1 MICVNLCST
10 VSNQQYFHGFIFRNK
25 PLSQCSSQRS
35 LLPIDSST
43 DSEPLSFFF
52 LLTSLLLQ
60 GLHGTNSFGE
70 MKARGTENAGGPQG
84 IKFVS

>member
-1 MICVNLCST
+1 
-10 VSNQQYFHGFIFRNK
+10 
-25 PLSQCSSQRS
+25 
-35 LLPIDSST
+35 LPIDSST

-52 LLTSLLLQ
+52 VLTLLLLQ
-60 GLHGTNSFGE
+60 ALHGTNSFGE

>member
-1 MICVNLCST
+1 MICVNLRST

-35 LLPIDSST
+35 LMPIDSSS

-52 LLTSLLLQ
+52 VFTLLLLQ
-60 GLHGTNSFGE
+60 GLHSTNSFGE
-70 MKARGTENAGGPQG
+70 MKARETENAGGTQG
-84 IKFVS
+84 IKFVH